1 MSSLAP
7 SIVEMNNAAYMTAIA
22 NQRERIASLE
32 AELTEQARI
41 VGMGAE
47 RELALIAERDQ
58 LRAEVERLRPN
69 ARRYEWLTEDHP
81 KQETRV
87 WVHQIAMTFNTR
99 GRGHIDAAIDRAIEA
114 AKEA

>member
-1 MSSLAP
+1 MSSEALRLADLFELEQDP
-7 SIVEMNNAAYMTAIA
+7 ESLYRQAAS
-22 NQRERIASLE
+22 IASLE
-32 AELTEQARI
+32 S
-41 VGMGAE
+41 
-47 RELALIAERDQ
+47 ERDQ

-69 ARRYEWLTEDHP
+69 ALRYEWLTEDHP

-114 AKEA
+114 AKEAK

>member
-1 MSSLAP
+1 
-7 SIVEMNNAAYMTAIA
+7 MTYV
-22 NQRERIASLE
+22 
-32 AELTEQARI
+32 TEQTS
-41 VGMGAE
+41 E
-47 RELALIAERDQ
+47 ELRAHMRRLQAMPGWHNPLDDRLWKEVQTLEAERDQ

-69 ARRYEWLTEDHP
+69 ALRYEWLTEDHP

-114 AKEA
+114 AKEAK